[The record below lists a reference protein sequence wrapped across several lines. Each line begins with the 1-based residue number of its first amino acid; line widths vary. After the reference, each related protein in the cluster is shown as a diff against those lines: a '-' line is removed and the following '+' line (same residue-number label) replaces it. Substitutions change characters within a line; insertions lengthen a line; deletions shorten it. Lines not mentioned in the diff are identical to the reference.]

1 MINYNHVHVTLPE
14 EKESLIINILNL
26 MMTYKVVF
34 TSLTAFVAGF
44 MAPVFPYAGV
54 CSFFVM
60 LDVLSAWQLGVR
72 IRRRSEREDRPV
84 DAGAGRIS
92 SRKFGSTVV
101 TLVKIYLA
109 LTAAS
114 MAQTVIVGGAPVSG
128 GFNCLKFVAGAICVW
143 QAISVLENESTCSDA
158 RWARIARRF
167 LVDKTARHTGINL
180 DDEATSL

>member
-1 MINYNHVHVTLPE
+1 MN
-14 EKESLIINILNL
+14 
-26 MMTYKVVF
+26 KVVF
-34 TSLTAFVAGF
+34 TSLAAFVAGF

-54 CSFFVM
+54 CTFFVM

-72 IRRRSEREDRPV
+72 IRRRSEMENQTVPPE
-84 DAGAGRIS
+84 AGRLS
-92 SRKFGSTVV
+92 SRKFGATVV

-114 MAQTVIVGGAPVSG
+114 MAQTVIVGDAILPG

-167 LVDKTARHTGINL
+167 LVDKTARHTGI
-180 DDEATSL
+180 DIDSEPSGKKSV